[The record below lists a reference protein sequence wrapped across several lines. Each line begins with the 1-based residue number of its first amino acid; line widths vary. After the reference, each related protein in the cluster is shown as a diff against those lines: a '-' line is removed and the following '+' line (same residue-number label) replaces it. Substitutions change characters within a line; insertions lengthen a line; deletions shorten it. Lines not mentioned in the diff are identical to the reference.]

1 MAKNLSYCRMFE
13 IAGDPSNQMEA
24 QDSIDNST
32 KVIKGP
38 EGAVKVTM
46 TEEDKNQVSS
56 NNETKSF
63 PDPVSMVDSLQTNQ
77 VGKYDVSVAAKAVQA
92 CSMIQ
97 YAYDSLLNSDAPEE
111 KKRRLELPNGG
122 YKIAGKQWTAIANL
136 HDKTHEETGE
146 MQQPDFIKDMLKVL
160 DDETVEK
167 INSAIQ
173 NAAMLSVAVDFCQY

>member
-111 KKRRLELPNGG
+111 KSVDQNFLMEDIKQPVNNGQQQQIFMIKLMKKLE
-122 YKIAGKQWTAIANL
+122 KC
-136 HDKTHEETGE
+136 
-146 MQQPDFIKDMLKVL
+146 
-160 DDETVEK
+160 
-167 INSAIQ
+167 NS
-173 NAAMLSVAVDFCQY
+173 LTL